1 MRHYLLLRIAQ
12 RRLARRAPARPATGR
27 PASAGLPSTLL
38 ALAAV
43 AAFAGCASTPGTA
56 DPQLQGHWRV
66 DSAASDDATARI
78 TNAIGSA
85 QKREAARRR
94 RAATE
99 FSARPGGSS
108 EGGAGEAGTGDDDE
122 AANNFDLGARIG
134 PNFQQ
139 LRQRLLQ
146 TLASPTTLTFTVLS
160 DDVQIERDGLPGR
173 EYQPGDTITRFEEYG
188 TAQLRSAWKDH
199 AFVLTER
206 YTSGARLEERYAL
219 DAHGA
224 LVYTRSLRDPT
235 IGRIEIRSVYRR
247 IG

>member
-1 MRHYLLLRIAQ
+1 MR
-12 RRLARRAPARPATGR
+12 
-27 PASAGLPSTLL
+27 
-38 ALAAV
+38 
-43 AAFAGCASTPGTA
+43 GTA
-56 DPQLQGHWRV
+56 Q
-66 DSAASDDATARI
+66 
-78 TNAIGSA
+78 
-85 QKREAARRR
+85 
-94 RAATE
+94 
-99 FSARPGGSS
+99 FSPTRS
-108 EGGAGEAGTGDDDE
+108 EGGAGEAGAGDDDE

-160 DDVQIERDGLPGR
+160 GEVKIERDGLPGR
-173 EYQPGDTITRFEEYG
+173 DYQPGDTITRFEEYG

-235 IGRIEIRSVYRR
+235 IGRIQIRSVYRR